1 MSKTTNQSLSE
12 ERLTIHLSTRLV
24 DENDNDVEAGQP
36 GEALLKGPM
45 VTKGYHNNPEAN
57 KSSFTT
63 DGWFRT
69 GDILKM
75 EGDVLYMVD
84 RKKVSLDL
92 STSRRNMTR
101 I

>member
-1 MSKTTNQSLSE
+1 MINSTKQSQFE
-12 ERLTIHLSTRLV
+12 EKLTIHWSTRLV
-24 DENDNDVEAGQP
+24 DENDKDVEAGQP

-92 STSRRNMTR
+92 PTSRRSMIR
-101 I
+101 S

>member
-1 MSKTTNQSLSE
+1 MLNTANRSLTE
-12 ERLTIHLSTRLV
+12 ERLTTCLLIRLV
-24 DENDNDVEAGQP
+24 DENDNDVEVGQP

-57 KSSFTT
+57 KSSFTS

-75 EGDVLYMVD
+75 EGDMLYMVD
-84 RKKVSLDL
+84 RKKASLE
-92 STSRRNMTR
+92 SS
-101 I
+101 

>member
-1 MSKTTNQSLSE
+1 M
-12 ERLTIHLSTRLV
+12 LTSRLSTRLV
-24 DENDNDVEAGQP
+24 DENDKDVEAGKP

-57 KSSFTT
+57 KSSFTA

-84 RKKVSLDL
+84 RKKASLNL
-92 STSRRNMTR
+92 SAPQRSVTR

>member
-1 MSKTTNQSLSE
+1 MTNTSNQSLSE
-12 ERLTIHLSTRLV
+12 EKLTTHFSTRLV
-24 DENDNDVEAGQP
+24 DENDNDVKEGQP

-84 RKKVSLDL
+84 RKKASLDL
-92 STSRRNMTR
+92 PTSRKSMTR

>member
-1 MSKTTNQSLSE
+1 MIRTTSQSLSE
-12 ERLTIHLSTRLV
+12 EKLTIHLSTRLV
-24 DENDNDVEAGQP
+24 DENDNDVKEGQP

-57 KSSFTT
+57 KSSFTA

-84 RKKVSLDL
+84 RKKASLDF
-92 STSRRNMTR
+92 STSRRSMTK